1 MNPMEKP
8 KSLPWLARKA
18 GVSDQLV
25 ETLWNRA
32 LALAGASAQGAESQR
47 MAEAMQHLL
56 KMLERTGMCRG
67 FTPRHAAG
75 S

>member
-18 GVSDQLV
+18 GVSDHLV

-32 LALAGASAQGAESQR
+32 LELAGANAKVAPSRR
-47 MAEAMQHLL
+47 MADAMQHLL
-56 KMLERTGMCRG
+56 QMLERNRVCGGITARQVQ
-67 FTPRHAAG
+67 
-75 S
+75 